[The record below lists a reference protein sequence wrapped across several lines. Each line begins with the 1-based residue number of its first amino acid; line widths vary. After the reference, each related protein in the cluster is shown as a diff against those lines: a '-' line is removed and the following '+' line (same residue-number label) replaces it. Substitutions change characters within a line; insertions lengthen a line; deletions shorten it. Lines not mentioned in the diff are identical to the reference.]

1 MFYVIGNQKKAGV
14 SKDFKTKT
22 VIKEKEGHYIM
33 FKSSI
38 QQEDI
43 FIYLFIYFVFLLFL
57 WATPTA
63 YGGSQARGRIGAV
76 APSLCQSHSNTGSE
90 LSLQPTPQL
99 TATLDS

>member
-43 FIYLFIYFVFLLFL
+43 FIYLFIYLF
-57 WATPTA
+57 
-63 YGGSQARGRIGAV
+63 I
-76 APSLCQSHSNTGSE
+76 
-90 LSLQPTPQL
+90 
-99 TATLDS
+99 